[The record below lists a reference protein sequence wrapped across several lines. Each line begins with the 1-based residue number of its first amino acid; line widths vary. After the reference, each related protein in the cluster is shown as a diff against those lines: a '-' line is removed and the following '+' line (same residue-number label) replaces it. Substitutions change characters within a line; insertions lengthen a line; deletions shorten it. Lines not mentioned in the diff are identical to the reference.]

1 MTGPEYHFSVLSS
14 TFIAFW
20 AECVRH
26 LRSHID
32 PIISVSD
39 SSAKISVYEIKIGT
53 LNAALIF
60 HQQKTV
66 MNDSQGELVTTITQ
80 ILVRM
85 VI

>member
-14 TFIAFW
+14 TCITFW

-26 LRSHID
+26 LRSNID
-32 PIISVSD
+32 PIISASD
-39 SSAKISVYEIKIGT
+39 ICAKISVYEIKIGT
-53 LNAALIF
+53 LNAPLIF
-60 HQQKTV
+60 HQQITF
-66 MNDSQGELVTTITQ
+66 MNDSQGELVTTITK

>member
-14 TFIAFW
+14 TCITFW

-26 LRSHID
+26 LRSNFD
-32 PIISVSD
+32 PIISASD
-39 SSAKISVYEIKIGT
+39 IGAKISVYEIKIGT
-53 LNAALIF
+53 LNAPLIF
-60 HQQKTV
+60 HQQITV
-66 MNDSQGELVTTITQ
+66 LNNSQGELVTTITK